1 MRKNLM
7 DRKTLKREYKETRR
21 PMGVYRVKNT
31 VNGKSLV
38 GSSVD
43 LPSILNR
50 LRAQLRLGSHS
61 NRELQKDLKELGP
74 ESFEVEIL
82 DTLTPPD
89 RPDYDPADDLRALE
103 SLWLDQLSPFGD
115 RGYNTTPKKA

>member
-1 MRKNLM
+1 M
-7 DRKTLKREYKETRR
+7 DRKALKREYKETRR
-21 PMGVYRVKNT
+21 PMGVYRVLNT

-50 LRAQLRLGSHS
+50 LRAQLRSGTHS

-74 ESFEVEIL
+74 EAFEVEIL
-82 DTLTPPD
+82 DTITAPE
-89 RPDYDPADDLRALE
+89 RPDYDPSDDLRVLE
-103 SLWLDQLSPFGD
+103 SLWLDKLSPWGD
-115 RGYNTTPKKA
+115 RGYNTIPKR